1 MINRKAMKKR
11 ISLIAA
17 LLLVLASCQKKQE
30 PVEVSPE
37 EFHASVDKVI
47 EIMIHDIFS
56 PPVASRIFAYSN
68 IAAYEIVAK
77 KTTHTNPW
85 QDR

>member
-1 MINRKAMKKR
+1 MKKR
-11 ISLIAA
+11 ISLIVAVV
-17 LLLVLASCQKKQE
+17 LVLASCQKKEE

-56 PPVASRIFAYSN
+56 PPVASSSTRGGN
-68 IAAYEIVAK
+68 
-77 KTTHTNPW
+77 
-85 QDR
+85 